1 MENYQ
6 TTFSSHAEHRAQQRG
21 IRRDVV
27 SFILD
32 EADIDAPAGKG
43 CFSIYVSKRKLKRM
57 VDLNQI
63 KAKFAARVEGV
74 VLIDSDEGLVT
85 IFHKTQ
91 RKNITENKGAQFKNE
106 ITTIVEVN
114 KMVLEEKHYGRYSQT

>member
-1 MENYQ
+1 MSCLVNRI
-6 TTFSSHAEHRAQQRG
+6 A
-21 IRRDVV
+21 
-27 SFILD
+27 D
-32 EADIDAPAGKG
+32 EQINIVCL

-91 RKNITENKGAQFKNE
+91 RKKY
-106 ITTIVEVN
+106 
-114 KMVLEEKHYGRYSQT
+114 H